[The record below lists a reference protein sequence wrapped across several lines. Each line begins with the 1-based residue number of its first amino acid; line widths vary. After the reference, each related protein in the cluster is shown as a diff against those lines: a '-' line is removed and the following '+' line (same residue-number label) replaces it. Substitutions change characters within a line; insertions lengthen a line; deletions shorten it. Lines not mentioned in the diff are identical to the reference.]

1 MDTIEIK
8 FEGDL
13 LNSEKAS
20 LLEDIEN
27 FMIENQK
34 NGFAIFHP
42 EGSLKIEVESNGDS
56 TVITG
61 VKRFAICELF
71 LALMRCEKN
80 PEKFGI
86 FISVGDDCFVRAVS
100 SDGAILR
107 EIKIKDDSDFLA
119 FVNAGKELLKS

>member
-13 LNSEKAS
+13 LNSEKAC

-34 NGFAIFHP
+34 TGFASFHP
-42 EGSLKIEVESNGDS
+42 EGSLKIEVESSGDS

-80 PEKFGI
+80 PGFGI

-119 FVNAGKELLKS
+119 FVSAGKELLKS